1 MKRSALFSVLVGAFA
16 FVLIAPPG
24 AATATTATAT
34 PTPSDTVVAWGVNYY
49 GQTNVPYGLTDVIA
63 ISARGDH
70 TLALKSDGTVV
81 AWGANWSGQTNMPDG
96 LTDVVA
102 VSAGQSHS
110 LALRSDGSVI
120 AWGNNDSGQASVPA
134 GLTNVVGISAGWD
147 FSLALKSDGTVVAWG
162 YWSAIDVPAGLTD
175 VVAIAAGTG
184 HSLAL
189 KSDGTVVAWGNN
201 ASGQTDVP
209 AGLSGV
215 VAISAGT
222 HSLALRTDGTVVGWG
237 YNASGQATPPD
248 GLTGV
253 TAIAAGLYHSL
264 ALKSDGS
271 IVTWGENNN
280 GEGTPPP
287 GIYGV
292 TTIAGA
298 AGYSVAIA
306 AGVND
311 PTPRPP
317 NDDWDTATIVTGVPY
332 QLTEST
338 VDATTAAD
346 DDFFYSKK
354 TVWFSFTPSAD
365 RRVAISTI
373 GSDYQTDVA
382 VYTGTRN
389 SRGYAPC
396 DYPIS
401 GVQWCSVTA
410 GTTYHVVVSAAHGVG
425 GTLVFSVVDLPT
437 ITVTIDNRALI
448 GHPSSPTTV
457 RVSGTVVCSEPMTL
471 SFEAWFIQGN
481 ASSAASGQIS
491 CSSTTTSWTVDVPDY
506 GYFTPGAAGTATMSA
521 GGSGVAGPVYA
532 SVGVSVLLTRYDQA
546 LVADL
551 IALVKSYS
559 LGKLGTSLTDK
570 LVTAQRMLEANKRR
584 QAVETLDSFIHQVNA
599 HKGKGLTIEQAREL
613 TNRAQDIKTA
623 IGS

>member
-1 MKRSALFSVLVGAFA
+1 MKRALLRVLVGAFA
-16 FVLIAPPG
+16 FVLTAPAG
-24 AATATTATAT
+24 VAAAPTTPT
-34 PTPSDTVVAWGVNYY
+34 PTPSGTVVAWGVNYY
-49 GQTNVPYGLTDVIA
+49 GQTNVPYGLTGVVA

-81 AWGANWSGQTNMPDG
+81 AWGANSSGQTNVPAG

-110 LALRSDGSVI
+110 LALKSDGTVV
-120 AWGNNDSGQASVPA
+120 AWGNNESGQASVPA
-134 GLTNVVGISAGWD
+134 GLNNIVAISAGWD
-147 FSLALKSDGTVVAWG
+147 FSLALKSDGSVVAWG

-189 KSDGTVVAWGNN
+189 KSNGTVVAWGNN

-215 VAISAGT
+215 VAISAST
-222 HSLALRTDGTVVGWG
+222 HSLALRSDGTVVGWG
-237 YNASGQATPPD
+237 YNRSGQATPPD

-264 ALKSDGS
+264 ALKSDGT
-271 IVTWGENNN
+271 IVTWGENDN

-292 TTIAGA
+292 KAIAGA

-317 NDDWDTATIVTGVPY
+317 NDDWDGATTVTGVPY

-338 VDATTAAD
+338 SDATTASD

-354 TVWFSFTPSAD
+354 TVWFSFTPSTD

-382 VYTGTRN
+382 VYTGMRD
-389 SRGYAPC
+389 SRGYASC

-401 GVQWCSVTA
+401 GVQWCNVAA
-410 GTTYHVVVSAAHGVG
+410 GTTYHIVVSAAYGAG
-425 GTLVFSVVDLPT
+425 GNLVFSVLDIPT
-437 ITVTIDNRALI
+437 IELTIDNRVLI
-448 GHPSSPTTV
+448 GHPSSPSAV

-481 ASSAASGQIS
+481 ASSAASGQIG
-491 CSSTTTSWTVDVPDY
+491 CSSTMSSWTVDVPDY
-506 GYFTPGAAGTATMSA
+506 GYFTPGAGTATMSA

-532 SVGVSVLLTRYDQA
+532 SVGASVLLTRYDQA

-551 IALVKSYS
+551 IALVNSYG
-559 LGKLGTSLTDK
+559 LGKLGASLTDK
-570 LVTAQRMLEANKRR
+570 LITVQRMLEANKRN
-584 QAVETLDSFIHQVNA
+584 QAIETVDSFISQVKA
-599 HKGKGLTIEQAREL
+599 QKGKGLTIQQATEL
-613 TNRAQDIKTA
+613 TNRAQEIRSA
-623 IGS
+623 IS

>member
-1 MKRSALFSVLVGAFA
+1 M
-16 FVLIAPPG
+16 
-24 AATATTATAT
+24 TTATLS
-34 PTPSDTVVAWGVNYY
+34 PPGTVVAWGVNYY
-49 GQTNVPYGLTDVIA
+49 GQTNVPYGLTGVIA
-63 ISARGDH
+63 IAARGDH

-81 AWGANWSGQTNMPDG
+81 AWGANGSGQTSVPAG

-110 LALRSDGSVI
+110 LALKNDGSVV
-120 AWGNNDSGQASVPA
+120 AWGNNDSGQATVPA
-134 GLTNVVGISAGWD
+134 GLTNVVAISAGWD
-147 FSLALKSDGTVVAWG
+147 FSLALKSNGTVVAWG
-162 YWSAIDVPAGLTD
+162 YWSAIDVPAGLTN

-215 VAISAGT
+215 VAISASS
-222 HSLALRTDGTVVGWG
+222 HSLALRNDGTVVGWG
-237 YNASGQATPPD
+237 YNRSGQATPPD

-264 ALKSDGS
+264 ALKSDGT
-271 IVTWGENNN
+271 IETWGENDN

-292 TTIAGA
+292 TAIAGA

-317 NDDWDTATIVTGVPY
+317 NDDWDSATTVTGVPY
-332 QLTEST
+332 HLTEDT
-338 VDATTAAD
+338 LNATTASD
-346 DDFFYSKK
+346 DDFFYSRK
-354 TVWFSFTPSAD
+354 TVWFDFTPSTD

-382 VYTGTRN
+382 VHTGTRN
-389 SRGYAPC
+389 SRGYASC
-396 DYPIS
+396 DYPLT
-401 GVQWCSVTA
+401 GVQWCDLVA
-410 GTTYHVVVSAAHGVG
+410 GTTYHIVVSAAYGVG
-425 GTLVFSVVDLPT
+425 GRLVFSVLDLPT
-437 ITVTIDNRALI
+437 IELTIDNRVLI
-448 GHPSSPTTV
+448 GHPSSPSAV
-457 RVSGTVVCSEPMTL
+457 RVSGSVVCSEPMTL
-471 SFEAWFIQGN
+471 YFEAWFIQGN
-481 ASSAASGQIS
+481 ASSASSGQIG
-491 CSSTTTSWTVDVPDY
+491 CSPTTTSWTVDVPDY
-506 GYFTPGAAGTATMSA
+506 GYFTPGAGTATISA

-532 SVGVSVLLTRYDQA
+532 SVGASVLLTRYDQA

-551 IALVKSYS
+551 IGLVKSYS

-570 LVTAQRMLEANKRR
+570 LVTVQRMLEANKRD
-584 QAVETLDSFIHQVNA
+584 QAIATLDSFLSQVKA
-599 HKGKGLTIEQAREL
+599 QTGKGLTFERAADL
-613 TNRAQDIKTA
+613 TNRAQEIKSA
-623 IGS
+623 IS